1 MDAITQNNFEIVLRE
16 GIRAVKSGDYETA
29 RKLLNQ
35 AAHIKTTDARPWLW
49 LADTTEDPRQKQD
62 YLESAVAADPSNRLA
77 RRALALFIGKIFPSN
92 ILQEGEGVHIQPRE
106 DLLETQT
113 KNAFI
118 CPQCGAS
125 LSFNTHTKSQEC
137 RYCGY
142 THKIEQIPAADSSEQ
157 VLDFTLPTIKGHTWA
172 ENAQRYACTQCG
184 AVSLWQAGETAIVC
198 PYCGSNQ
205 LIEST
210 ETAAMI
216 EPHAIGFMRFD
227 EQEVS
232 AIFLHWLEKDWFIPD
247 DLLESAKGLQ
257 LRPAYIPFWTFDG
270 TMEFKWSCQINE
282 GTSNY
287 PAWIS
292 RSGIDYELFDD
303 ELIPAIKDSI
313 SAKIDNV
320 LPFYLKEVV
329 QFKPEFLAGWASLTY
344 QVSLS
349 DASLKARERVV
360 HRVKR
365 QIEQRV
371 APNEEKKDLIFYPL
385 NWLDTTFK
393 LVLLP
398 LWFGNYKY
406 KGKTYQF
413 TINGQ
418 SGKISGEKPKDKVKT
433 AAIALNIGL
442 TILFLF
448 ALLLII
454 GSYLGWY

>member
-1 MDAITQNNFEIVLRE
+1 
-16 GIRAVKSGDYETA
+16 
-29 RKLLNQ
+29 
-35 AAHIKTTDARPWLW
+35 
-49 LADTTEDPRQKQD
+49 
-62 YLESAVAADPSNRLA
+62 
-77 RRALALFIGKIFPSN
+77 
-92 ILQEGEGVHIQPRE
+92 
-106 DLLETQT
+106 
-113 KNAFI
+113 
-118 CPQCGAS
+118 
-125 LSFNTHTKSQEC
+125 
-137 RYCGY
+137 
-142 THKIEQIPAADSSEQ
+142 
-157 VLDFTLPTIKGHTWA
+157 
-172 ENAQRYACTQCG
+172 
-184 AVSLWQAGETAIVC
+184 
-198 PYCGSNQ
+198 
-205 LIEST
+205 
-210 ETAAMI
+210 MI

-282 GTSNY
+282 GTSNH
-287 PAWIS
+287 PAWVS

-313 SAKIDNV
+313 SANIDNV
-320 LPFYLKEVV
+320 LPFHLKEVV

-349 DASLKARERVV
+349 DASLKARERIVQ
-360 HRVKR
+360 REKR

-398 LWFGNYKY
+398 LWFGSYKY

-442 TILFLF
+442 TILFLS